1 MLTSTLAF
9 DVPVMPPVELPDIG
23 HAWFG
28 GEGGVGE
35 VSELGRWFWAGVA
48 ICVLTFAV
56 VIGLYLI
63 KKLFR
68 RTLGGVLAGGGGMKR
83 IPDSRKKFVH
93 RSGRFPRGGTG
104 KKIR

>member
-48 ICVLTFAV
+48 I
-56 VIGLYLI
+56 
-63 KKLFR
+63 
-68 RTLGGVLAGGGGMKR
+68 
-83 IPDSRKKFVH
+83 
-93 RSGRFPRGGTG
+93 RFDVRGGHWVVSY
-104 KKIR
+104 